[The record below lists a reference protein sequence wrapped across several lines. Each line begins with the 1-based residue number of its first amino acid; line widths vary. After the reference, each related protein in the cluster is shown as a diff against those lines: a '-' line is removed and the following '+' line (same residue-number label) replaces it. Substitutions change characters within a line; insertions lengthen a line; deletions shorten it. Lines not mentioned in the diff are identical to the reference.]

1 MSMAALPLV
10 KSGIL
15 GFGFIGKTHAQ
26 ATNSIP
32 FCLPNPKLMVQTK
45 ALLRTHAEG
54 DEDLIAALGSPRVFT
69 QIQDFLAEDL
79 DYVDICSPNDAH
91 LPQALAA
98 AKVGKAIYCEKPLGM
113 NLAEVQ
119 QMAQAAA
126 ETGVKTHSAFILRY
140 MPGVVQAKSMLQ
152 SGMLGTPL
160 HYRAVM
166 YHSSYLNTNR
176 PTSWRLQ
183 KGRSG
188 GGAWMDLGS
197 HMVNLMQY
205 LIGEPETVSAWQNT
219 FIKQRPTAA
228 GAAEK
233 IAVDVD
239 DWCLAVLRH
248 ADDVTG
254 TVEVS
259 RVAAGTGEDTNFEI
273 YCSGGALRF
282 SASKAESLQWID
294 TKANAW
300 ALSAPKVEGQVNG
313 HPIAELWANPKYS
326 LGMMINAHLA
336 SIYDFALC
344 LQENK
349 ESELNFAAALATQR
363 ILETANLSNQQHGR
377 EVRLVDL

>member
-1 MSMAALPLV
+1 MTALPIV

-26 ATNSIP
+26 AANGIP
-32 FCLPNPKLMVQTK
+32 FCLLNPKLAVQTK
-45 ALLRTHAEG
+45 ALLRTHADG
-54 DEDLIAALGSPRVFT
+54 DEVLINAMGSPRVFT
-69 QIQDFLAEDL
+69 QLEDFLSEDL

-98 AKVGKAIYCEKPLGM
+98 AQAGKAIYCEKPLGM

-119 QMAQAAA
+119 QMAQAADA
-126 ETGVKTHSAFILRY
+126 AGIKTHSAFILRY
-140 MPGVVQAKSMLQ
+140 MPGVVQARAILQ
-152 SGMLGTPL
+152 SGMIGKPL
-160 HYRAVM
+160 HYRAIM

-176 PTSWRLQ
+176 PSSWRLQ

-205 LIGEPETVSAWQNT
+205 LIGEPESVTAWQNT
-219 FIKQRPTAA
+219 YIKQRPTAA
-228 GAAEK
+228 GAVEK

-248 ADDVTG
+248 AEEVTG

-259 RVAAGTGEDTNFEI
+259 RVAAGTGEDTSFEI
-273 YCSGGALRF
+273 FCSGGALRF
-282 SASKAESLQWID
+282 SESKAESLQWFD
-294 TKANAW
+294 NKTNTW
-300 ALSAPKVEGQVNG
+300 SLSAPKLEARVNG
-313 HPIAELWANPKYS
+313 HPVAELWANPKYS
-326 LGMMINAHLA
+326 LGTMVNAHLA

-349 ESELNFAAALATQR
+349 ESELNFADALVTQR
-363 ILETANLSNQQHGR
+363 ILEAVNLSSADDGR
-377 EVRLVDL
+377 EVWLAEV

>member
-1 MSMAALPLV
+1 MPTLPIV

-26 ATNSIP
+26 AANSIP
-32 FCLPNPKLMVQTK
+32 FCLLNPKLTVQTS
-45 ALLRTHAEG
+45 ALLRTHPEG
-54 DEDLIAALGSPRVFT
+54 DEALIRAMGSPRVFT
-69 QIQDFLAEDL
+69 QLDEFLDQDL

-98 AKVGKAIYCEKPLGM
+98 AKAGKAIYCEKPTGM
-113 NLAEVQ
+113 NLEEVR
-119 QMAQAAA
+119 QMAKEVA
-126 ETGVKTHSAFILRY
+126 EAGVKTHSAYILRY
-140 MPGVVQAKSMLQ
+140 MPGVVQANAILK
-152 SGMLGTPL
+152 SGMIGKPL
-160 HYRAVM
+160 HYRAIM

-176 PTSWRLQ
+176 PTSWRLR
-183 KGRSG
+183 KERSG

-205 LIGEPETVSAWQNT
+205 LIGEPESVTAWQNT

-233 IAVDVD
+233 IGVDVD

-248 ADDVTG
+248 PEEVTG

-259 RVAAGTGEDTNFEI
+259 RVAAGTGEDTSFEI

-282 SASKAESLQWID
+282 SESKAESLQWFD
-294 TKANAW
+294 NKTNTW
-300 ALSAPKVEGQVNG
+300 SLSAPKVEALVNG
-313 HPIAELWANPKYS
+313 HPINELWANPKYS
-326 LGMMINAHLA
+326 LGTMVNAHLA

-344 LQENK
+344 LQEDR
-349 ESELNFAAALATQR
+349 ESELNFEDALATQR
-363 ILETANLSNQQHGR
+363 VLDAVNLSSAEAGR
-377 EVRLVDL
+377 KVWLAEL

>member
-1 MSMAALPLV
+1 MPALPIV
-10 KSGIL
+10 KSGIM

-26 ATNSIP
+26 AANSIP
-32 FCLPNPKLMVQTK
+32 FCLLNPKLTVQNK

-54 DEDLIAALGSPRVFT
+54 DEALIRAIGSPKVFT
-69 QIQDFLAEDL
+69 DLDEFLAEDL

-98 AKVGKAIYCEKPLGM
+98 ARAGKAIYCEKPTGM
-113 NLAEVQ
+113 NLAEVR
-119 QMAQAAA
+119 QMTRAAA
-126 ETGVKTHSAFILRY
+126 EAGVKTHSAYILRY
-140 MPGVVQAKSMLQ
+140 MPGVVQARALLQ
-152 SGMLGTPL
+152 SGMIGKPL
-160 HYRAVM
+160 HYRAIM

-197 HMVNLMQY
+197 HLVNLMQY
-205 LIGEPETVSAWQNT
+205 LIGEPETVTAWQNT
-219 FIKQRPTAA
+219 YIKQRPTAT

-239 DWCLAVLRH
+239 DWFLAVLRH
-248 ADDVTG
+248 TDEVTG

-259 RVAAGTGEDTNFEI
+259 RVAAGTGEDTSFEI

-282 SASKAESLQWID
+282 SESKPESLQWFD
-294 TKANAW
+294 NKTNTW
-300 ALSAPKVEGQVNG
+300 ALSAPKLEALVNG
-313 HPIAELWANPKYS
+313 HPISELWANPKYS
-326 LGMMINAHLA
+326 LGTMINAHLA

-344 LQENK
+344 LQENR
-349 ESELNFAAALATQR
+349 ESELNFADALTTQR
-363 ILETANLSNQQHGR
+363 ILEAANLSSTAHGR
-377 EVRLVDL
+377 EVRLANI

>member
-1 MSMAALPLV
+1 MTGLPLV

-26 ATNSIP
+26 AANSIP
-32 FCLPNPKLMVQTK
+32 FCLLNPRVTVQTK
-45 ALLRTHAEG
+45 ALLRTHSEG
-54 DEDLIAALGSPRVFT
+54 DEDLIRALGSPIVFT
-69 QIQDFLAEDL
+69 NLIEFLAADL

-98 AKVGKAIYCEKPLGM
+98 ARAGKAIYCEKPLGM

-126 ETGVKTHSAFILRY
+126 EAGVKTHTAFILRY
-140 MPGVVQAKSMLQ
+140 MPGVVQARSMLQ
-152 SGMLGTPL
+152 SGMIGKPL
-160 HYRAVM
+160 HYRAIM

-205 LIGEPETVSAWQNT
+205 LVGEPETVSAWQNT
-219 FIKQRPTAA
+219 YIKQRPTAA

-233 IAVDVD
+233 IGVDVD

-248 ADDVTG
+248 PDDVTG

-259 RVAAGTGEDTNFEI
+259 RVAAGTGEDTSFEI

-282 SASKAESLQWID
+282 SESKAESLQWFD
-294 TKANAW
+294 NKTNTW
-300 ALSAPKVEGQVNG
+300 ALSAPKVEAQVNG
-313 HPIAELWANPKYS
+313 HPIAELWSSPKYS
-326 LGMMINAHLA
+326 LGTMVNAHLA

-349 ESELNFAAALATQR
+349 ESELNFADALATQR
-363 ILETANLSNQQHGR
+363 ILEAANLSSEQNGR
-377 EVRLVDL
+377 EVRLAEL

>member
-1 MSMAALPLV
+1 MPALPIV

-26 ATNSIP
+26 AANSIP
-32 FCLPNPKLMVQTK
+32 FCLLNPKLTVQTT

-54 DEDLIAALGSPRVFT
+54 DEALIRAIGNPIVFTDLIE
-69 QIQDFLAEDL
+69 FLAADL

-98 AKVGKAIYCEKPLGM
+98 ARAGKAIYCEKPTGM

-119 QMAQAAA
+119 QMTQAAA
-126 ETGVKTHSAFILRY
+126 AAGVKTHSAFTLRY
-140 MPGVVQAKSMLQ
+140 MPGVVQAKAILQ
-152 SGMLGTPL
+152 SGMIGKPL
-160 HYRAVM
+160 HYRAIM
-166 YHSSYLNTNR
+166 YHSSYLNINR

-183 KGRSG
+183 KARSG

-205 LIGEPETVSAWQNT
+205 LIGEPESVTAWQNT

-228 GAAEK
+228 GAFEK
-233 IAVDVD
+233 TAVDVD

-248 ADDVTG
+248 AEDVTG
-254 TVEVS
+254 TIEVS
-259 RVAAGTGEDTNFEI
+259 RVAAGTGEDTSFEI
-273 YCSGGALRF
+273 YCSGGAVRF
-282 SASKAESLQWID
+282 SESKAESLQWFD
-294 TKANAW
+294 NKSNTW
-300 ALSAPKVEGQVNG
+300 ALSAPKLEALVNG
-313 HPIAELWANPKYS
+313 HPISELWANPKYS
-326 LGMMINAHLA
+326 LGTMVNAHLA

-349 ESELNFAAALATQR
+349 ESELNFADALVTQR
-363 ILETANLSNQQHGR
+363 ILEAVNLSSADDGC
-377 EVRLVDL
+377 EVWLAEV

>member
-1 MSMAALPLV
+1 MTALPLV

-26 ATNSIP
+26 AANSIP
-32 FCLPNPKLMVQTK
+32 FCLLNPKLTVQTK

-54 DEDLIAALGSPRVFT
+54 DEALIRSMGNPSVFT
-69 QIQDFLAEDL
+69 NLSEFLAEDL

-98 AKVGKAIYCEKPLGM
+98 ARAGKAIYCEKPMGM
-113 NLAEVQ
+113 NLAEVR
-119 QMAQAAA
+119 QMVQATTTA
-126 ETGVKTHSAFILRY
+126 GVKTHSAFVLRY
-140 MPGVVQAKSMLQ
+140 LPGIVQAKALLE
-152 SGMLGTPL
+152 SGVIGKPL

-166 YHSSYLNTNR
+166 YHSSYLNKNR

-205 LIGEPETVSAWQNT
+205 LIGEPESVIAWQNT

-233 IAVDVD
+233 IGVDVD

-248 ADDVTG
+248 PDEVTG
-254 TVEVS
+254 TIEVS
-259 RVAAGTGEDTNFEI
+259 RVAAGTGEDTSFEI
-273 YCSGGALRF
+273 YCYGGALRF
-282 SASKAESLQWID
+282 SESKSEGLQWFD
-294 TKANAW
+294 NKTNTW
-300 ALSAPKVEGQVNG
+300 SLSAPKLDARVNG
-313 HPIAELWANPKYS
+313 HPISELWANPKYS
-326 LGMMINAHLA
+326 QGTMINAHLA

-344 LQENK
+344 LQEGR
-349 ESELNFAAALATQR
+349 ESELNFSAALATQR
-363 ILETANLSNQQHGR
+363 ILEAANLSSADSGR
-377 EVRLVDL
+377 EVWLAEL

>member
-1 MSMAALPLV
+1 M
-10 KSGIL
+10 

-26 ATNSIP
+26 AANSIP
-32 FCLPNPKLMVQTK
+32 FCLLNPRLSVQTK
-45 ALLRTHAEG
+45 ALLRTHVEG
-54 DEDLIAALGSPRVFT
+54 DEALIKAIGSPRVHT
-69 QIQDFLAEDL
+69 SLEDFLAEDL

-91 LPQALAA
+91 MPQALAA
-98 AKVGKAIYCEKPLGM
+98 AQAGKAIYCEKPLGIS
-113 NLAEVQ
+113 LDEVR
-119 QMAQAAA
+119 QMTQAADA
-126 ETGVKTHSAFILRY
+126 AGVKTHSAFILRY
-140 MPGVVQAKSMLQ
+140 LPGVVQAKAILQ
-152 SGMLGTPL
+152 SGMIGKPL

-197 HMVNLMQY
+197 HMVNLVQY
-205 LIGEPETVSAWQNT
+205 LVGEPECVSAWQNT
-219 FIKQRPTAA
+219 FIKQRPTVT
-228 GAAEK
+228 GAVEK
-233 IAVDVD
+233 IGVDVD

-248 ADDVTG
+248 ADEAVG
-254 TVEVS
+254 TVEVT

-282 SASKAESLQWID
+282 SASKPENLQWFD
-294 TKANAW
+294 LKTNAW
-300 ALSAPKVEGQVNG
+300 SLSAPKVDAQVNG

-326 LGMMINAHLA
+326 QGMMINAHLA

-349 ESELNFAAALATQR
+349 ESELNFQTALATQR
-363 ILETANLSNQQHGR
+363 VLEAVNLSSADNGR
-377 EVRLVDL
+377 EVRPADL